1 MARPV
6 AVPEDEA
13 PPLSDALPNAP
24 HPSDAPRVVGHA
36 AAKAALA
43 DAMGSGRMHH
53 AWLLSGPRG
62 IGKATLAWRTAAALR
77 AEAPEPDLPD
87 DHPVLRRTRSGG
99 EPGILPI
106 RRSWNPDTK
115 KLRQQIGVDDVRA
128 LGPFF
133 GQRLMGGGR
142 RVVIVDAA
150 DEMTPQAQNAL
161 LKSLEEP
168 PEGAVLLLVCHR
180 PSAILP
186 TIRSRVRALKMNPLT
201 AEETAE
207 AMDLAGLGADRTLA
221 VLSQGSPGE
230 AARLAE
236 ADGAKLYA
244 TLVKLL
250 STAPDMDRGAALAL
264 SNTLSQRDA
273 ARTEAV
279 FALLLTL
286 LARLARAP
294 LADQPEAVPGEASI
308 LARLSP
314 DQAAARGWAGLH
326 ADLSTRISHALA
338 VNLDPGALL
347 SDTLAAVDRTAARL
361 AKAR

>member
-24 HPSDAPRVVGHA
+24 HPSEAPRVVGHA
-36 AAKAALA
+36 AARAALA
-43 DAMGSGRMHH
+43 DAMGARRMHH

-77 AEAPEPDLPD
+77 ADARAPDLPE
-87 DHPVLRRTRSGG
+87 DHPVLARTRAGG

-106 RRSWNPDTK
+106 RRSWNPDTR

-186 TIRSRVRALKMNPLT
+186 TIRSRVRPLRMNPLT

-221 VLSQGSPGE
+221 VLSQGAPGE

-236 ADGAKLYA
+236 ADGAKLYGA
-244 TLVKLL
+244 LLRLVA
-250 STAPDMDRGAALAL
+250 TAPDMDRGAALAL
-264 SNTLSQRDA
+264 SGTLSQRDSPRAEA
-273 ARTEAV
+273 A
-279 FALLLTL
+279 FGLLLTL

-294 LADQPEAVPGEASI
+294 LAALPEAVPGEASV

-314 DQAAARGWAGLH
+314 DPAAARRWAALH
-326 ADLSTRISHALA
+326 ADLSARIAHALA
-338 VNLDPGALL
+338 VNLDPAALL
-347 SDTLAAVDRTAARL
+347 SDTLAAVDRTAARQ
-361 AKAR
+361 AGA